1 MMALVNMHKTY
12 KDKILN
18 FLILF
23 SCFSIAMPTAWL
35 SISTSLLLIAWILS
49 GNWRDFDRLKDSPA
63 VIFTLLFLSLYL
75 VSVFYASTSWKESF
89 HYLLK
94 YAKLIL
100 IPIVVTSINSKKI
113 RTYAIYAFLTS
124 IFLTLIISY
133 FNWLHLIPNNLNLF
147 TIDSPA
153 QGFIVYKNRITQS
166 ILLAFAMYMMLCK
179 AFDSKD
185 YKRWIWSFLAFLCF
199 FNIFHLINGRSGQL
213 IALCLIL
220 FFLFKKFG
228 KDFLKY
234 GFLVCVVCFTFK
246 SQIMPYAPER
256 LVSIYTEIQEHSS
269 DSNLTSSGIRMEMY
283 KYTLALIQRSP
294 LIGHGVGSLRLEYN
308 ELVKSQDTLLR
319 DVTNPHNQYLMI
331 LFDTGLIG
339 GALFFLM
346 LYYFWQSAN
355 RIKKTSEPLLGDYMQ
370 GLILTFTLGCFFNSL
385 LMDAGEGR
393 FFCLMAGLFLSA
405 YGPRKPLRK

>member
-1 MMALVNMHKTY
+1 MMTLANMHKTY

-35 SISTSLLLIAWILS
+35 SISTSFLFITWILS
-49 GNWRDFDRLKDSPA
+49 GYWRDLDRFKDNPA
-63 VIFTLLFLSLYL
+63 VIVTLLFLLLYL
-75 VSVFYASTSWKESF
+75 VSTFYASTSWEESF

-94 YAKLIL
+94 YAKLLL
-100 IPIVVTSINSKKI
+100 IPIIVTGVNSKKI
-113 RTYAIYAFLTS
+113 RTYAIYAFLSS
-124 IFLTLIISY
+124 IILTLIISY
-133 FNWLHLIPNNLNLF
+133 FNWLHLIPANLNLF
-147 TIDSPA
+147 TIDSPT

-179 AFDSKD
+179 AFDSKN

-213 IALCLIL
+213 IALCLIV
-220 FFLFKKFG
+220 FFMINKFG

-234 GFLVCVVCFTFK
+234 SFLIFIVCFAFK
-246 SQIMPYAPER
+246 SQIIPYAPER

-269 DSNLTSSGIRMEMY
+269 GSNLTSSGIRMEMY
-283 KYTLALIQRSP
+283 KNTLALIQRSP
-294 LIGHGVGSLRLEYN
+294 LIGYGVGSLGVEYSS
-308 ELVKSQDTLLR
+308 LVKSEDTLLK
-319 DVTNPHNQYLMI
+319 DVTNPHNQYLLV
-331 LFDTGLIG
+331 LFETGMIG
-339 GALFFLM
+339 GTLFFLM

-355 RIKKTSEPLLGDYMQ
+355 NIKDSSEPLLGDYMQ
-370 GLILTFTLGCFFNSL
+370 GLILTFALGCFLNSL

-405 YGPRKPLRK
+405 YSSRKSRRK

>member
-1 MMALVNMHKTY
+1 MALVNMHKTY

>member
-1 MMALVNMHKTY
+1 MYKTY
-12 KDKILN
+12 KAKILN

-35 SISTSLLLIAWILS
+35 SISTFLLLITWILS
-49 GNWRDFDRLKDSPA
+49 GNWRNLDRLKDSPA
-63 VIFTLLFLSLYL
+63 VIATMLFLLVYL
-75 VSVFYASTSWKESF
+75 TSVFYASASWSESF

-94 YAKLIL
+94 YAKLLI
-100 IPIVVTSINSKKI
+100 IPIVLTTVNSKKI
-113 RTYAIYAFLTS
+113 RDYAIYAFLTS

-133 FNWLHLIPNNLNLF
+133 FNWLHLIPANLNLF
-147 TIDSPA
+147 TIDSPT

-185 YKRWIWSFLAFLCF
+185 FKRWIWLFLAFLCF

-213 IALCLIL
+213 IALCLIV
-220 FFLFKKFG
+220 FFMINKFG

-234 GFLVCVVCFTFK
+234 SFLVFVVCFSFK
-246 SQIMPYAPER
+246 SQIIPYAPER

-269 DSNLTSSGIRMEMY
+269 SSNLTSSGIRMELY
-283 KYTLALIQRSP
+283 KNTLALIQGSP
-294 LIGHGVGSLRLEYN
+294 LIGYGVGSLKVEYN
-308 ELVKSQDTLLR
+308 ALVKSEDTLLK
-319 DVTNPHNQYLMI
+319 DVTNPHNQYLLV
-331 LFDTGLIG
+331 LFETGMVG

-355 RIKKTSEPLLGDYMQ
+355 IIKNFSEPILGDYLQ
-370 GLILTFTLGCFFNSL
+370 GLILTFALGCFLNSL

-393 FFCLMAGLFLSA
+393 FFCLMASLFLSA
-405 YGPRKPLRK
+405 YPSKKLRRK

>member
-1 MMALVNMHKTY
+1 MALFNMYKTY
-12 KDKILN
+12 KAKILN

-35 SISTSLLLIAWILS
+35 SISTSLLLITWILS
-49 GNWRDFDRLKDSPA
+49 GNWRNLDRLKNSPA
-63 VIFTLLFLSLYL
+63 VIATMLFLLVYL
-75 VSVFYASTSWKESF
+75 TSVFYASASWSESF

-94 YAKLIL
+94 YAKLLI
-100 IPIVVTSINSKKI
+100 IPIVLTTVNSKKI
-113 RTYAIYAFLTS
+113 RDYAIYAFLTS

-133 FNWLHLIPNNLNLF
+133 FNWLHLIPANLNLF
-147 TIDSPA
+147 TIDSPT

-185 YKRWIWSFLAFLCF
+185 FKKWIWLFLAFLCF

-213 IALCLIL
+213 IALFLIV
-220 FFLFKKFG
+220 FFMINKFG

-234 GFLVCVVCFTFK
+234 SFLVFVVCFSFK
-246 SQIMPYAPER
+246 SQIIPYAPER
-256 LVSIYTEIQEHSS
+256 LISIYTEIQEHSS
-269 DSNLTSSGIRMEMY
+269 SSNLTSSGIRMELY
-283 KYTLALIQRSP
+283 KNTVALIQRSP
-294 LIGHGVGSLRLEYN
+294 LIGYGVGSLKVEYN
-308 ELVKSQDTLLR
+308 ALVKSEDTLLK
-319 DVTNPHNQYLMI
+319 DVTNPHNQYLLV
-331 LFDTGLIG
+331 LFETGMVG

-355 RIKKTSEPLLGDYMQ
+355 SIKNSSEPILGDYLQ
-370 GLILTFTLGCFFNSL
+370 GLTLTFALGCFLNSL

-393 FFCLMAGLFLSA
+393 FFCLMASLFLSA
-405 YGPRKPLRK
+405 YPSKKLHRK